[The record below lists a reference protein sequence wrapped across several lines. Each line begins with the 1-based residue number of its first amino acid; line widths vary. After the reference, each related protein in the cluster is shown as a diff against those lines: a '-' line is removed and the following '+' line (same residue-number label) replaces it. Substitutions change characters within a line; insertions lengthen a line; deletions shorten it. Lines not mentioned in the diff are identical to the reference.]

1 MQGEILAANPGS
13 SIRLFA
19 VNDQGYESGV
29 PLAYAGGETLP
40 ILQDTYDVV
49 AWTLWAVQY
58 RDLVILDGDGN
69 ALGVLNLTDH
79 DLQVQSEYDDLLDYL
94 RIKAGE

>member
-1 MQGEILAANPGS
+1 MQGEILAANPAS

-19 VNDQGYESGV
+19 VNDAGYESGV
-29 PLAYAGGETLP
+29 PEAYAGGQTLP
-40 ILQDTYDVV
+40 ILQDTTAVD
-49 AWTLWAVQY
+49 AWSLWAVQY

-69 ALGVLNLTDH
+69 AIGVLNLTDH
-79 DLQVQSEYDDLLDYL
+79 DLQVASEYGALLAYL